1 MPEGRSLWRGSAP
14 LVLASTSATR
24 RLLLES
30 AGVSVET
37 QAPGIDERALEIAGR
52 EPRDIARRLAA
63 EKALAVSRLR
73 PDRLVLGADQT
84 LACEGR
90 LFHKPAHRAAAH
102 DQLMA
107 LSGRTHILHSAF
119 ALAEHGAVVR
129 EGAEDARMTMRHLS
143 SSAIEAYLDHAG
155 DRALQSVGAYQVEG
169 TGIHLFNRIEGGHA
183 TILGLPLIPLL
194 AALRTRGLL
203 AF

>member
-1 MPEGRSLWRGSAP
+1 MPEGQSLWRGSAP

-24 RLLLES
+24 RLLLEN
-30 AGVSVET
+30 AGVTVET
-37 QAPGIDERALEIAGR
+37 QSPGVNERALETADR

-73 PDRLVLGADQT
+73 PERLVLGADQT

-90 LFHKPAHRAAAH
+90 LFHKPADRAAAH
-102 DQLMA
+102 GQLMA

-119 ALAEHGAVVR
+119 ALAQNGIVVHEAV
-129 EGAEDARMTMRHLS
+129 ENARMTMRPMS
-143 SSAIEAYLDHAG
+143 PSNIEAYLDYAG
-155 DRALQSVGAYQVEG
+155 DGALQSVGAYQVEG
-169 TGIHLFNRIEGGHA
+169 TGIHLFERIEGDHS

-194 AALRTRGLL
+194 AALRTGGLL